1 MDTQDAQ
8 SIITE
13 IGIVDAATLA
23 ILEIWREAEDDN
35 PYGFRTFCDF
45 HMDMISS
52 YIEDIREGD
61 HESIPEMFHTWT
73 ENHFLELYDS
83 LLAIYL
89 GKFIVKPKRH

>member
-1 MDTQDAQ
+1 MDTQ
-8 SIITE
+8 SIIAE
-13 IGIVDAATLA
+13 IGIVDAATVA

-35 PYGFRTFCDF
+35 PYGFRTFYDF

-52 YIEDIREGD
+52 YIVSIREDD
-61 HESIPEMFHTWT
+61 HEEIPEMFNEWT

-89 GKFIVKPKRH
+89 GKFIVKPKVH